1 MERDQNTTAVIELGT
16 ASTVT
21 LGQPILA
28 QAEPSGYRF
37 VGFLED

>member
-1 MERDQNTTAVIELGT
+1 MERDQNTTGVLELGT

-21 LGQPILA
+21 MGQPILA
-28 QAEPSGYRF
+28 APEQSGYRF

>member
-1 MERDQNTTAVIELGT
+1 MERDQNTAGVIDLGT

-28 QAEPSGYRF
+28 APEQSGYRF
-37 VGFLED
+37 VSLLED